1 MERGGQDF
9 LSKLADRGEEAISR
23 LADAPGGGRFADAAK
38 AMRDRV
44 DELQKRLRG
53 LDALEKRVAELEKR
67 VNELQGKKP
76 SVAKAPAP
84 RKKPAAKPKPKPK
97 APGAA
102 APGSSSSS
110 SSSASASRSGTS
122 GGASSK

>member
-23 LADAPGGGRFADAAK
+23 LADAPGGSRFADAAK
-38 AMRDRV
+38 AMRDRM

-67 VNELQGKKP
+67 VNDLQGKKP
-76 SVAKAPAP
+76 PAAKAPAP
-84 RKKPAAKPKPKPK
+84 AKKPAAKPKPK
-97 APGAA
+97 
-102 APGSSSSS
+102 APGSSTGG
-110 SSSASASRSGTS
+110 SRAS

>member
-23 LADAPGGGRFADAAK
+23 LAEAPGGSRFADAAK
-38 AMRDRV
+38 AMRDRM

-53 LDALEKRVAELEKR
+53 LDALEKRVAELEQR

-76 SVAKAPAP
+76 TVAKPPAP
-84 RKKPAAKPKPKPK
+84 RKKPAAKPKPK
-97 APGAA
+97 ASSAGAS
-102 APGSSSSS
+102 GSSSSR
-110 SSSASASRSGTS
+110 SRPS
-122 GGASSK
+122 GGSKTSS

>member
-23 LADAPGGGRFADAAK
+23 LADAPGGGRFADAAR
-38 AMRDRV
+38 AMRDRM

-53 LDALEKRVAELEKR
+53 LDALEKRVAELEQR

-97 APGAA
+97 PTGTA
-102 APGSSSSS
+102 APGP
-110 SSSASASRSGTS
+110 SSSAGPGRSGAS
-122 GGASSK
+122 GGSSSK